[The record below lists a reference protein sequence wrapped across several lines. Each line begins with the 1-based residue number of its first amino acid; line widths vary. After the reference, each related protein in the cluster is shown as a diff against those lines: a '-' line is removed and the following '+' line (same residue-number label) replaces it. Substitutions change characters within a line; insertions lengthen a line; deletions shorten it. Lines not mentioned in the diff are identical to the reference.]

1 MVAEISDRHD
11 SKWSAVTEVA
21 RLLEVGSAETVRT
34 WVRQSEVDAGF
45 HAGTTSEESTELRRL
60 RRENAELRR
69 ANAILRAASGFFVAE
84 LDRPMP

>member
-1 MVAEISDRHD
+1 MVAEVSDQHD
-11 SKWSAVTEVA
+11 SKWAAISEVA
-21 RLLEVGSAETVRT
+21 RLLGVGSAETVRT
-34 WVRQSEVDAGF
+34 WVRRSEIEASS
-45 HAGTTSEESTELRRL
+45 HAATTNEGATELNQL